1 MGRYRVNVECSQKL
15 PQTKSEYFTHCSYE
29 VQAISKGVA
38 KAMVEDKSPGR
49 ARGLYL
55 QGLQRGGAEV
65 SRPENLTPDEA
76 EIWQRMELHGE
87 ELVRDMGAALMRPTS
102 CRSGWQEAP

>member
-38 KAMVEDKSPGR
+38 KQRPWSRTKPG
-49 ARGLYL
+49 
-55 QGLQRGGAEV
+55 QSTGAV
-65 SRPENLTPDEA
+65 PA
-76 EIWQRMELHGE
+76 
-87 ELVRDMGAALMRPTS
+87 RPTAWR
-102 CRSGWQEAP
+102 C